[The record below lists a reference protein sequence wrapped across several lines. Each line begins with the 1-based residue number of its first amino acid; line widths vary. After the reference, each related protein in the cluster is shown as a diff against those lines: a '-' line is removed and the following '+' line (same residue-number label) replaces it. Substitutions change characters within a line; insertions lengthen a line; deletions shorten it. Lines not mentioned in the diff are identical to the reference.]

1 MAPPSMHHRVAESLG
16 KRVAGYELT
25 AGSVVSLASIEQEYG
40 VSRTVAREAM
50 RLLESLGMLQARRR
64 VGIIVAD
71 ESQWNVLSPQ
81 VIEWR
86 LAGPGRDA
94 QLRSLLDLRVAVE
107 PTAARLAAAYA
118 TDDERARLI
127 ELAEKLKVMGERG
140 LGETDEYLATDVAF
154 HQTLLRA
161 SGNEMLAALT
171 SVVEAVMV
179 GRTRLGLSPHNPV
192 QEVLE
197 HHETTARAILE
208 RMPDA
213 AEVCARSLVTRVRLE
228 LVRPDQVVVSQRYGH
243 PAPAA
248 ATS

>member
-1 MAPPSMHHRVAESLG
+1 MHHRVAESLG
-16 KRVAGYELT
+16 LRVAGYDLP
-25 AGSVVSLASIEQEYG
+25 AGSVVSLGAIEQEYG

-50 RLLESLGMLQARRR
+50 RLLESLGMLTARRR

-71 ESQWNVLSPQ
+71 ESHWNVLSPK

-107 PTAARLAAAYA
+107 PTAARLAAAFA
-118 TDDERARLI
+118 TVDERAALVDLAHRLSD
-127 ELAEKLKVMGERG
+127 MGEKG
-140 LGETDEYLATDVAF
+140 LGETDEYLTTDVLW

-171 SVVEAVMV
+171 GAVEAVMV

-197 HHETTARAILE
+197 HHETVARAIVE

-213 AEVCARSLVTRVRLE
+213 AEVSCRALVTRVRLE
-228 LVRPDQVVVSQRYGH
+228 LVRPDQVVVSQRLTRG
-243 PAPAA
+243 AA
-248 ATS
+248 LSS